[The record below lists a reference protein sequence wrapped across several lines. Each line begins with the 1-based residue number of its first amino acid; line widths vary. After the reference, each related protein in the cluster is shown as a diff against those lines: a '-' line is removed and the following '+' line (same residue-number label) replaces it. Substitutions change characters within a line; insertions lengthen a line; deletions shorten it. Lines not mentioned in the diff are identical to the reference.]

1 MTADTIK
8 IFPKTYSNRPKG
20 LEILNHNNLNT
31 CYAFKL
37 MTLLPYYSK
46 TGLMFSI
53 FPCHSIGQFIYVP
66 QIIKVESKYPHIL
79 YLHNQTIKER
89 DPIQSKKMIITPNFR
104 KLLVNYHYSING
116 YTDATYE

>member
-8 IFPKTYSNRPKG
+8 IFHKTYTNRPKG
-20 LEILNHNNLNT
+20 LGILNHDNLNT

-46 TGLMFSI
+46 TALIICI
-53 FPCHSIGQFIYVP
+53 FPCHSIGQFVYVP

-89 DPIQSKKMIITPNFR
+89 DPIQSKKMIITPKFR
-104 KLLVNYHYSING
+104 
-116 YTDATYE
+116 